1 VKRNL
6 ITPVVPS
13 GTYCVYTKSAAAA
26 AAQEKAKA
34 EKAAAATAKDAA
46 KAAKASAAPA
56 AGGKKGAKAD
66 E

>member
-1 VKRNL
+1 MKRNL
-6 ITPVVPS
+6 ITAVVPS

-26 AAQEKAKA
+26 AAQEKLKA

-46 KAAKASAAPA
+46 KGAKAAAAPK
-56 AGGKKGAKAD
+56 GKAAKAD